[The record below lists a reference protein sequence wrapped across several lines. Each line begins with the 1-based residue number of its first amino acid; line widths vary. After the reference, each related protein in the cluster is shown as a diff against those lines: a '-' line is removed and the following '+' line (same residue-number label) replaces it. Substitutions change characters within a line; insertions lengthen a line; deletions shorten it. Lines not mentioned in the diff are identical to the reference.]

1 MSVQEKRKAA
11 VILFG
16 FRYTDIRKLALVNIE
31 KDPDQY
37 YMGLEPQWIKQ
48 KNGKTGYRVVAYRL
62 DGYVDVYDEP
72 HLVLENEQ
80 SFDVTGKGLCERI
93 TTKMEDVTFSR
104 EQDRLSLSFSFLDKY
119 GRHVQVNIEEH
130 SKKPSKGVSLLA
142 PVGSSSVNP
151 TYLPVFFLY
160 QFDFVRKRGT
170 EASVKIDD
178 QEYQMDPFPYPVPK
192 DMQWRYYARY
202 SDDCQIVE
210 FAPSS
215 EETLKLLP
223 VEENGVLEAD
233 DVKYTFSENS
243 VLQRMEAITEDHPLE
258 VVFSE
263 GIPDIRTIQDNQS
276 VSGLFS
282 IRAKPEMGTIEGTFH
297 MSREENNV
305 TLIVR
310 PEGGWCAVPDS
321 LFTKMMFQEKSLF
334 RQWPATYEYRQVIDV
349 ATLYSKSEWRRI
361 KESVQK
367 DAQTS

>member
-1 MSVQEKRKAA
+1 MSVQEKRQTA

-16 FRYTDIRKLALVNIE
+16 FRYTEIRKLALVNIE

-48 KNGKTGYRVVAYRL
+48 KDGITGYRVIAYRL

-72 HLVLENEQ
+72 QLVLENEQ

-93 TTKMEDVTFSR
+93 TTTIKNVAFFR
-104 EQDRLSLSFSFLDKY
+104 EQDRLRLSFSFLDKY
-119 GRHVQVNIEEH
+119 GRHVQVKIQEH
-130 SKKPSKGVSLLA
+130 STKSSKGVSLLA
-142 PVGSSSVNP
+142 PVGSSSLNP

-210 FAPSS
+210 FAPSF
-215 EETLKLLP
+215 EETLKRLP
-223 VEENGVLEAD
+223 VEENGVAETAE
-233 DVKYTFSENS
+233 VKYTFSENS
-243 VLQRMEAITEDHPLE
+243 ALQRMEAITDDHPLE
-258 VVFSE
+258 VIFSE
-263 GIPDIRTIQDNQS
+263 GIPDIRTIQDNHS

-282 IRAKPEMGTIEGTFH
+282 IRAKPEMGTIEGKYIVERQG
-297 MSREENNV
+297 SKV
-305 TLIVR
+305 TLMLL

-321 LFTKMMFQEKSLF
+321 LFTKLMFQEKSVF
-334 RQWPATYEYRQVIDV
+334 RQWPATYEYKQVIDLE
-349 ATLYSKSEWRRI
+349 TLHSTSAWRRV
-361 KESVQK
+361 KESAQN